1 MGFALKFRERLDT
14 GTADEIDKLMKFL
27 KQFLLTG
34 HNEDGTHIVD
44 SPTTNIAAAD
54 APYITVGNTSAL
66 SAERAL
72 VGTADQITVTD
83 NGANSTVAIG
93 TVQSIATGSSPTFA
107 ALSVTSI
114 TASSLTSGR
123 VPVTSTAGL
132 LIDDADLTFATD
144 TLTATKISAP
154 THVTS
159 PLLYTGA
166 SAGAGTVTSAVK
178 LVKKITGIADNTAT
192 TALTVTIPNG
202 NHAAAIK
209 LMMLSSNG
217 GTDAFESSRVAT
229 GHVVVART
237 TGVNAVA
244 AAATIDDAAIATVS
258 GGATHTLAY
267 GVSAI
272 SGAVGATNT
281 FTITVTIDDS
291 GNLGS
296 NQLVVLAELLNA
308 EATGITIS

>member
-1 MGFALKFRERLDT
+1 MGFSLKFRERLDT

-34 HNEDGTHIVD
+34 HNEDGSHIVN
-44 SPTTNIAAAD
+44 SPTTNIAAAN
-54 APYITVGNTSAL
+54 APYVTVGNTSSL

-144 TLTATKISAP
+144 TLTATKIA
-154 THVTS
+154 TTS
-159 PLLYTGA
+159 LQSSGDIKIGGA
-166 SAGAGTVTSAVK
+166 AGAATT
-178 LVKKITGIADNTAT
+178 LRTITKKVTGIADNTAT
-192 TALTVTIPNG
+192 SIFTLSIPNG
-202 NHAAAIK
+202 NHAATVR
-209 LMMLSSNG
+209 LLFLSSNG
-217 GTDAFESSRVAT
+217 STDAFESSRTAS
-229 GHVVVART
+229 GSVVIART
-237 TGVNAVA
+237 TGVNAVSA
-244 AAATIDDAAIATVS
+244 VSTIDATAIATIS
-258 GGATHTLAY
+258 AGATHTLAY
-267 GVSAI
+267 DLGAVG
-272 SGAVGATNT
+272 GAVGAVNT
-281 FTITVTIDDS
+281 VDIRVTIDDS
-291 GNLGS
+291 GNLGGS
-296 NQLVVLAELLNA
+296 QVVVLAELLNS
-308 EATGITIS
+308 ESTGITIS